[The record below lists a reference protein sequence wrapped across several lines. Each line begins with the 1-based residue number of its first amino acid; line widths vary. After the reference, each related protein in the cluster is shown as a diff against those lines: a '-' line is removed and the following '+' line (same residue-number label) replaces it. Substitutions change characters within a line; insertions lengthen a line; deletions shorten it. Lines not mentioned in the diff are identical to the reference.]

1 METPVKSWLDV
12 GCGDGRLISLLAA
25 NKDMAATG
33 VDLCQTAIAHARAF
47 NPGGNFICGPA
58 SAVEQK
64 FDLVTAIE
72 VIEHID
78 DVQIAAFIDSLCE
91 RLDNGGRLIIG
102 VPTLNKP
109 RSAKHYRHYDE
120 KLLIE
125 QINPKKHDLTVESVE
140 HIFAGNDPVYSLYT
154 KITDNRYWFVGIRF
168 LERLIWQRVW
178 NKLRISRPSQAFHV
192 LASLRKDD

>member
-1 METPVKSWLDV
+1 MEMPAKSWLDV
-12 GCGDGRLISLLAA
+12 GCGDGRLISLLAE
-25 NKDMAATG
+25 NKDMKATG
-33 VDLCQTAIAHARAF
+33 VDLCQEAIAHARAF
-47 NPGGNFICGPA
+47 NPGGNFICGPV

-72 VIEHID
+72 VMEHID
-78 DVQIAAFIDSLCE
+78 DALSFVDSLCE

-102 VPTLNKP
+102 VPALNKP

-125 QINPKKHDLTVESVE
+125 QINPEKHDLTVESIE
-140 HIFAGNDPVYSLYT
+140 HIFAGNDTVYSLYT
-154 KITDNRYWFVGIRF
+154 KITDNRLWFVGIRF

-178 NKLRISRPSQAFHV
+178 NKLRISTPSRAFHV
-192 LASLRKDD
+192 LVALRKDD